1 MSPALVR
8 IVREVMSPPLR
19 GTIKRCGKLFE
30 TYPCPGV
37 DDPVNTPDFW
47 EACYHTGEDQWDLG
61 GPTPLFERV
70 VQELEPGRIC
80 IIGCGRGWDAVTFA
94 QAGFTV
100 TAIDF
105 AETAVLA
112 ARRNALEA
120 GVEISVLK
128 EDLFD
133 LPDELHGQFDYLLEY
148 ICFCAVSPS
157 RRFEYDRVA
166 WQLLRSGGML
176 LGLFFPLDKPLAEGG
191 PPWGVTISE
200 LHQLFSLHW
209 HLDREETPVDSIDP
223 RRGREVLQY
232 WRKP

>member
-1 MSPALVR
+1 
-8 IVREVMSPPLR
+8 MSPPLR

-94 QAGFTV
+94 RAGVTV

-120 GVEISVLK
+120 GVEVSVLK
-128 EDLFD
+128 EDLFN

-148 ICFCAVSPS
+148 VCFCAVSPS

-166 WQLLRSGGML
+166 WQLLRPGGML
-176 LGLFFPLDKPLAEGG
+176 LGLYLPLDKPLAEGG